1 MQDMYLPLLQQ
12 QQDHLQGQDQ
22 HKVSEWYKTSF
33 KWEGQSTTE
42 NSFLQRHHVIVLTM
56 SETGTNVVL
65 RGMMAAISGMYNY
78 NCTLS
83 SYIYSLVEYCKN
95 VSS

>member
-22 HKVSEWYKTSF
+22 HKVGEWYKTSF

-42 NSFLQRHHVIVLTM
+42 NSFLQRHHVIVLAMT
-56 SETGTNVVL
+56 ETGTNVVL
-65 RGMMAAISGMYNY
+65 RGMMAAGSGMYNY

-83 SYIYSLVEYCKN
+83 IFIPS
-95 VSS
+95 

>member
-1 MQDMYLPLLQQ
+1 MQDMYLPLLQKHQ
-12 QQDHLQGQDQ
+12 VLQVQDE

-42 NSFLQRHHVIVLTM
+42 NSFLQRHHVIVLTTT
-56 SETGTNVVL
+56 ETGTYVVL
-65 RGMMAAISGMYNY
+65 RGMKAAISGMYNY

-83 SYIYSLVEYCKN
+83 IFIPL
-95 VSS
+95 